1 MNNTT
6 FSTRVCAC
14 CKRELSFENFY
25 YNHRTQIFDKY
36 CKECRKKRSRQYRK
50 ECRHTEKNRKRL
62 IITEIDDSLLRM
74 ELILRALERYALVSC
89 GSGKRYRNPNTAIS
103 AITMYLFKNRNRFN
117 GFVNMVHKNKTYDLP
132 LHCHQ
137 A

>member
-1 MNNTT
+1 MNTT
-6 FSTRVCAC
+6 ATSARICAC
-14 CKRELSFENFY
+14 CKRDLSSENFY
-25 YNHRTQIFDKY
+25 YITVHEYLTNIARSAARSGAGNIGKNAGIP
-36 CKECRKKRSRQYRK
+36 KKIG
-50 ECRHTEKNRKRL
+50 NG
-62 IITEIDDSLLRM
+62 LL
-74 ELILRALERYALVSC
+74 LLKQTIPFYAWNLSYVHWERYALVSC
-89 GSGKRYRNPNTAIS
+89 GSGKRYRNPNTATS